1 MEVEKMGLE
10 ITNTVVQQKVDCM
23 GKQIN
28 VTFDRFYTR
37 DHLWI
42 KVTPEGNLKIGI
54 TDYAQQ
60 FLKKKAALVEFIKN
74 PTERDDVEEDEVV
87 CTVYGEMYP
96 EPQTLTCECMA
107 FDVISPVTGHI
118 LAVNESVLDK
128 PALVNAGCYDEGW
141 IAIVKPV
148 DDWMLTTN
156 LVRPERYVKLVK
168 RAGQSP
174 LRVL

>member
-1 MEVEKMGLE
+1 MALE
-10 ITNTVVQQKVDCM
+10 FTSTVVQQKVDCM
-23 GKQIN
+23 GKQITI
-28 VTFDRFYTR
+28 TFDRFYTR

-42 KVTPEGNLKIGI
+42 KVTPEGHLKIGI

-60 FLKKKAALVEFIKN
+60 FLKRKAALVEFIKN
-74 PTERDDVEEDEVV
+74 PTIQDDIEEDDVL

-96 EPQTLTCECMA
+96 EPQTMTCECMA
-107 FDVISPVTGHI
+107 FDVISPVTGHV
-118 LAVNESVLDK
+118 LAVNEAVLDK
-128 PALVNAGCYDEGW
+128 PALVNAECYDAGW
-141 IAIVKPV
+141 IALVKPV
-148 DDWMLTTN
+148 DDWLQTTN

>member
-1 MEVEKMGLE
+1 MALE
-10 ITNTVVQQKVDCM
+10 FTSTVVQQKVDCM
-23 GKQIN
+23 GKEIT

-60 FLKKKAALVEFIKN
+60 FLKRKAALVEFMKN
-74 PTERDDVEEDEVV
+74 PALQDDIEEDDVL

-107 FDVISPVTGHI
+107 FDVISPVTGNV
-118 LAVNESVLDK
+118 LAVNEAVLDK
-128 PALVNAGCYDEGW
+128 PALVNADCYDAGW
-141 IAIVKPV
+141 IALVKPV
-148 DDWMLTTN
+148 DDWMRTTN

>member
-1 MEVEKMGLE
+1 MALE
-10 ITNTVVQQKVDCM
+10 FTSTVVQQKVDCM

-42 KVTPEGNLKIGI
+42 KVTPEGNLRIGI

-60 FLKKKAALVEFIKN
+60 FLKRKAALVEFIKN
-74 PTERDDVEEDEVV
+74 PTVQDDIEEDDVL

-96 EPQTLTCECMA
+96 EPQTMTCECMA
-107 FDVISPVTGHI
+107 FDVISPVTGSV
-118 LAVNESVLDK
+118 LAVNEAVLDK
-128 PALVNAGCYDEGW
+128 PALVNADCYDAGW
-141 IAIVKPV
+141 IALVKPV
-148 DDWMLTTN
+148 DDWMRTTN

-174 LRVL
+174 LHVL